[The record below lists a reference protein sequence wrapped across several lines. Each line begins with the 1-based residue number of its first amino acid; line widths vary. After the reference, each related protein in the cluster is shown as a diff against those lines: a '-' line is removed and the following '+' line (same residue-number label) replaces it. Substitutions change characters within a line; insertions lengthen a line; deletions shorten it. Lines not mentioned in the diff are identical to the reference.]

1 MQPRGVRTDSCCGV
15 PGTGSHPGRA
25 QRPVRADGCCGG
37 EADDTAFE
45 QRADLGQ
52 HRRALVRRV
61 ALAGSSV
68 LAVAALTLV
77 LVGVT
82 PVLADRLAWGSAIWA
97 AGLVL
102 GWMRTAL
109 TARRV
114 DWRLVVALA
123 AVAGGLVWQPLVA
136 ALVAVALLAER
147 VVRLPRSGP
156 APGAGGAEKA
166 GDRVRSAIAGRPG

>member
-1 MQPRGVRTDSCCGV
+1 MQARGARTDSCCGA
-15 PGTGSHPGRA
+15 PGTGS
-25 QRPVRADGCCGG
+25 
-37 EADDTAFE
+37 DDTAFE
-45 QRADLGQ
+45 QRADLGR
-52 HRRALVRRV
+52 HRRVLVRRA
-61 ALAGSSV
+61 ALAGSAV

-77 LVGVT
+77 LSRVT

-102 GWMRTAL
+102 GWVRTAL

-114 DWRLVVALA
+114 EWRLVVALA

-147 VVRLPRSGP
+147 VVRPPRSSA
-156 APGAGGAEKA
+156 APGAGKA
-166 GDRVRSAIAGRPG
+166 GDRVRSAIAGQLG

>member
-1 MQPRGVRTDSCCGV
+1 MQPGGARTDSCCPV

-25 QRPVRADGCCGG
+25 QRPVRAAGCCGG
-37 EADDTAFE
+37 EADDTTFG

-52 HRRALVRRV
+52 QRRVLVRRV
-61 ALAGSSV
+61 ALAGSAG

-77 LVGVT
+77 LTGVT
-82 PVLADRLAWGSAIWA
+82 PVLAGRLAWGSAIWA

-102 GWMRTAL
+102 GWVRTAL

-123 AVAGGLVWQPLVA
+123 AVAGGLVWQPLAA
-136 ALVAVALLAER
+136 ALVAVSLLAER
-147 VVRLPRSGP
+147 VVRPPRSGT
-156 APGAGGAEKA
+156 APGTRGAGKA
-166 GDRVRSAIAGRPG
+166 GDRVRSAIAGQPG

>member
-1 MQPRGVRTDSCCGV
+1 MQARGARTDSCCGA

-37 EADDTAFE
+37 EADDTAFD
-45 QRADLGQ
+45 QRADLGR
-52 HRRALVRRV
+52 HRRVLVRRA
-61 ALAGSSV
+61 ALAGSAV

-77 LVGVT
+77 LSGVT

-102 GWMRTAL
+102 GWVRTAL

-114 DWRLVVALA
+114 DWRLVVTLA
-123 AVAGGLVWQPLVA
+123 AVVGGLVWQPLAA

-147 VVRLPRSGP
+147 VVRPPRSSA
-156 APGAGGAEKA
+156 APGAGKA
-166 GDRVRSAIAGRPG
+166 GDRVRSAIAGQPG